1 MLKSSNALC
10 HGNAK
15 VEQCVTNMIQGGKT
29 MCFAHKNA
37 PQFSVKRFQLKLS
50 YNIVVEKYMVDFGF
64 DEI

>member
-1 MLKSSNALC
+1 
-10 HGNAK
+10 
-15 VEQCVTNMIQGGKT
+15 MIQGGKT